1 MNIIQFQE
9 LLGMLFRTTYKG
21 DTAIQLNLLEL
32 GRAVERLLKNR
43 LISPFDDYEENKQ
56 KIFDEMRQI
65 KL

>member
-21 DTAIQLNLLEL
+21 DTVIQLNLLEL
-32 GRAVERLLKNR
+32 GRAVERLLENR

>member
-21 DTAIQLNLLEL
+21 DTIIQLNLLEL
-32 GRAVERLLKNR
+32 GRAVERLLENR